1 MPLHN
6 LGSRV
11 ASLYEVQS
19 AWLEPKLQSIGVR
32 WTTFQLLAT
41 IMGAGQ
47 DASQAEVARRL
58 GVAPATLSES
68 VQLHVKDNLLQQVPS
83 KKDKRKKILELTP
96 KGIQLMMQI
105 RGFVQECEKV
115 MTAGLSGQ
123 EAALCAKVIDQMA
136 ENLEKALET

>member
-1 MPLHN
+1 MHH

-11 ASLYEVQS
+11 AGLYELQS

-41 IMGAGQ
+41 ILGAGD

-68 VQLHVKDNLLQQVPS
+68 VQSHVNLGVIQQVPS
-83 KKDKRKKILELTP
+83 KKDKRKKILVLTA
-96 KGIQLMMQI
+96 KGNTLMQKI
-105 RGFVQECEKV
+105 KVFVQECEKI
-115 MTAGLSGQ
+115 MTQGLKAP
-123 EAALCAKVIDQMA
+123 EAANCAKIIDQMA
-136 ENLEKALET
+136 ENLEKGLET